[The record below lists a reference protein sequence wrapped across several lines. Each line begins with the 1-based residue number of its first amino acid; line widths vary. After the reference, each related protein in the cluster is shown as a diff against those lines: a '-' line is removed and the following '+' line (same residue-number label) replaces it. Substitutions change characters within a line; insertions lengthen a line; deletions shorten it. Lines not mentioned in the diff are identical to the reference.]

1 MRQEE
6 KRIRRSGEK
15 IKNFLIPSCLITSF
29 NFPSYRRLSLCLPG
43 PALAVLPKTRGGN
56 WPHSSHTWSWI

>member
-1 MRQEE
+1 MV
-6 KRIRRSGEK
+6 KGSGEK
-15 IKNFLIPSCLITSF
+15 IKVLLILNHFFRLPLL
-29 NFPSYRRLSLCLPG
+29 YRRLSLCLPG